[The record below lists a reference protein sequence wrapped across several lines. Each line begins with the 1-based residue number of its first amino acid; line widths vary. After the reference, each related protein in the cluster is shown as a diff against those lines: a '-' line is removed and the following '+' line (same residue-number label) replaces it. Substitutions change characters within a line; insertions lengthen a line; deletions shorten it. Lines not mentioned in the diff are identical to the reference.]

1 MPVNE
6 ELNREAMEVG
16 DLIHAAANLVENAIK
31 AENEGSKKALR
42 NAAKALLMDAISRMD
57 ESVGMQILDDEED
70 D

>member
-16 DLIHAAANLVENAIK
+16 DMIHSAATLVENAIK
-31 AENEGSKKALR
+31 AENEGSKRALR
-42 NAAKALLMDAISRMD
+42 NAARALLKDAIARMD
-57 ESVGMQILDDEED
+57 ESVGTEILDEED

>member
-42 NAAKALLMDAISRMD
+42 NAAKALLKDAISRMD

-70 D
+70 E

>member
-31 AENEGSKKALR
+31 AENEGSKKALK
-42 NAAKALLMDAISRMD
+42 NAAKALLKDAISRMD